1 MANTVEAVVVLGMRA
16 RAHTFWTI
24 AACTVALAPVCV
36 SAEEVFDTEHIFGF
50 MIGTDVGNPGERE
63 FQTQTTGR
71 FGKGGGTY
79 RALGQEV
86 EIEIVPLPNFRIEV
100 GANATLHDIT
110 GVPDI
115 DDRRQ
120 FNFQG
125 LSLDLRYRLLDRESA
140 PFGMTIAAE
149 THGDRIDE
157 VSGAK
162 GRMYGTDFTLAF
174 DRELIPN
181 FAIGALNLIYQPEWT
196 RFEVSG
202 LSEKSSTI
210 GAAVA
215 GMVRVSPNVLLGGE
229 MRYFRQYEGIGLGE
243 FSGQALFVGPTAY
256 FQLSEQSRL
265 TLSWSMQAW
274 GRPAGSGAN
283 LDLVNFE
290 RHQAR
295 LVFGINF

>member
-1 MANTVEAVVVLGMRA
+1 MRGGA
-16 RAHTFWTI
+16 LRFWT
-24 AACTVALAPVCV
+24 AVACGIALAPACV
-36 SAEEVFDTEHIFGF
+36 SAEEGFDTEHIFGF
-50 MIGTDVGNPGERE
+50 MIGTDVGHVGERE

-71 FGKGGGTY
+71 LGKGGGTY
-79 RALGQEV
+79 RALEHEV
-86 EIEIVPLPNFRIEV
+86 EIEVVPLPNFRIEI
-100 GANATLHDIT
+100 GGTATLHDIT

-125 LSLDLRYRLLDRESA
+125 ASLDLRYRLLDRERA
-140 PFGMTIAAE
+140 PFGLTVAAE
-149 THGDRIDE
+149 LHGDRIDE
-157 VSGAK
+157 TSGAK
-162 GRMYGTDFTLAF
+162 GRMYGTEFTLAF
-174 DRELIPN
+174 DRELVPN
-181 FAIGALNLIYQPEWT
+181 FAIAALNLIYQPEWA
-196 RFEVSG
+196 RFEVGG

-210 GAAVA
+210 GAAFA
-215 GMVRVSPNVLLGGE
+215 GMVRVRPNVLLGGE
-229 MRYFRQYEGIGLGE
+229 LRYFRQYEGIGLGE

-256 FQLSEQSRL
+256 VQLSERSRL

-295 LVFGINF
+295 VVFGVNF

>member
-1 MANTVEAVVVLGMRA
+1 MAHAVEAVVVFCMRLGA
-16 RAHTFWTI
+16 STFLT
-24 AACTVALAPVCV
+24 AVACIIALAPASV
-36 SAEEVFDTEHIFGF
+36 SAEEGFDTEHIFGF
-50 MIGTDVGNPGERE
+50 MIGTDVGNQGERE
-63 FQTQTTGR
+63 FQTETTGR

-79 RALGQEV
+79 RAVGQQV
-86 EIEIVPLPNFRIEV
+86 EIEIVPLPNFRIEL
-100 GANATLHDIT
+100 GATASLHDIT

-115 DDRRQ
+115 MDRRQ
-120 FNFQG
+120 LNFQG
-125 LSLDLRYRLLDRESA
+125 ASLDLRYRLLDRESA
-140 PFGMTIAAE
+140 PFGMTVASE

-162 GRMYGTDFTLAF
+162 GRMYGADFTLAF

-181 FAIGALNLIYQPEWT
+181 FAIGALNLIYQPEWA

-210 GAAVA
+210 GAAFA
-215 GMVRVSPNVLLGGE
+215 GMVRVRPDFLLGGE
-229 MRYFRQYEGIGLGE
+229 LRYFRQYEGIGLGE

-274 GRPAGSGAN
+274 GRPAGSNAN

-295 LVFGINF
+295 IVFGINF